1 MRDERC
7 PVCDSPATVEFLR
20 REQVPVQQNLVVK
33 DRRAA
38 EAVPRRPLRMRI
50 CERCEFVFNQA
61 FDPSG
66 LKYSDEYDNTQ
77 VCSPRFN
84 DYVDG
89 LVQDLVTRR
98 GVRGR
103 RIVEVGCG
111 KGDFLRRLVDA
122 PGADNTGCGFDRS
135 YEGPLEDL
143 GGRLRFERRFYE
155 PDCGSVAAD
164 VVVCRHCVGYLPDP
178 VGVLRTVRRAVDG
191 SPHALVCFETQDV
204 EWMFDHRAFFDFAY
218 EVCSYFS
225 PGSLAAAY
233 ARAGLAATRVRRL
246 FGDQYLWVEGTVAG
260 PESRP
265 DPGERR
271 LVGKARAF
279 ARVEADLRRALHDR
293 LTGPGARGR
302 TAVWG
307 AGTKGA
313 SLVSLV
319 DPGRELIACVV
330 DLNPNKQGKYL
341 PGTGHPIVDYRQLP
355 DYGVTRAIV
364 VNPNYR
370 EENARLLG
378 DAGVAVE
385 LVALEDWQAL
395 VQP

>member
-1 MRDERC
+1 
-7 PVCDSPATVEFLR
+7 VEFLR

-38 EAVPRRPLRMRI
+38 EAVPRRPFRLRI
-50 CERCEFVFNQA
+50 CERCEFVFNPA
-61 FDPSG
+61 FDLSG

-77 VCSPRFN
+77 VCSPQFN

-89 LVQDLVTRR
+89 LVRDLVVNR

-122 PGADNTGCGFDRS
+122 PGADNTGYGFDRS
-135 YEGPLEDL
+135 YEGPLEDR
-143 GGRLRFERRFYE
+143 GGRLKFERRFYE
-155 PDCGSVAAD
+155 PDCGAVAAD
-164 VVVCRHCVGYLPDP
+164 VVICRHCVGYLPDP
-178 VGVLRTVRRAVDG
+178 VGVLRTVRRAVAG

-204 EWMFDHRAFFDFAY
+204 EWMLDRHVFFDFAY

-233 ARAGLAATRVRRL
+233 GMAGLAVTRVRRL
-246 FGDQYLWVEGTVAG
+246 FGGQYLWVEGAPAG
-260 PESRP
+260 QESLP
-265 DPGERR
+265 APGGRR
-271 LVGKARAF
+271 LVRKALAF
-279 ARVEADLRRALHDR
+279 AEVEADLRRLLRAK
-293 LTGPGARGR
+293 LTAPGARGR

-313 SLVSLV
+313 SFVSLV
-319 DPGRELIACVV
+319 DPRRELLACVV

-355 DYGVTRAIV
+355 DYGVTQAILM
-364 VNPNYR
+364 NPNYR
-370 EENARLLG
+370 EENARLLRG
-378 DAGVAVE
+378 AGVAVE
-385 LVALEDWQAL
+385 LVTLEDWKGL
-395 VQP
+395 VKA